1 MDDHTALNHLEALA
15 DKLGIQ
21 VRYEKTVDE
30 LTGRGGLCRVEGKY
44 VLMIRSKASVKEKIR
59 IMTQALKRFDLTDI
73 YVRPA
78 IRELVEGLEE

>member
-1 MDDHTALNHLEALA
+1 MDDHTVLNHLEALA